1 MGPVRTDVILF
12 PQFRDLNYGEWGE
25 TWIHSE
31 KEVALDL
38 HLCGSAADGY
48 IRAWSRLHEVL
59 LP

>member
-48 IRAWSRLHEVL
+48 IRA
-59 LP
+59 